1 MTLKFLFSV
10 LLLSIT
16 VAGFSQSTI
25 PSPTHYISQQSYGS
39 NVPLTNSEQWYLYYD
54 ANNKQI
60 GSLSESWNGSAW
72 NLWTRSENTNNADGN
87 LLNRTTFNWD
97 ATLSDWKLY
106 SRSQRT
112 YNAAGLEITSTEE
125 SIDPNTNTLT
135 TTQQF
140 ETTYTATQKKSTE
153 TRLFFSASATFGSRT
168 LYTYDAQDR
177 VSETISQA
185 LQTDGSWKNQNKRT
199 FFYTDADDKEDLVD
213 VRNWDDLATNWA
225 TVSEHITYI
234 YLPLVTTV
242 ETESIVNGVF
252 TMTSR
257 TTSVYNS
264 DLQLTTNNN
273 EIWNS
278 TTQSLQINNGFD
290 ITYNSDKSIKKFKYY
305 YRDFQTAVVFQ
316 SLEIN
321 YDYGVYTGTQ
331 NIAALP
337 DLQVFPNPTNGPL
350 QVQLS
355 TADAAAQP
363 HITVVDAAGA
373 LVADL
378 NHVQNGKAFS
388 LENHPKGVY
397 FIRVEAAGGVR
408 VVPVVKN

>member
-1 MTLKFLFSV
+1 MTLKFLFSAM
-10 LLLSIT
+10 LLSIT
-16 VAGFSQSTI
+16 VAGFGQSTI

-60 GSLSESWNGSAW
+60 GSLSEMWNGSAW

-97 ATLSDWKLY
+97 AALSDWKLNQ
-106 SRSQRT
+106 RAQRT
-112 YNAAGLEITSTEE
+112 YNAAGLLLTWIEE
-125 SIDPNTNTLT
+125 SIDPNTNMLAP
-135 TTQQF
+135 TQQF
-140 ETTYTATQKKSTE
+140 ENTYTSTQKLSSE
-153 TRLFFSASATFGSRT
+153 TRLFLNASSTFGSRT
-168 LYTYDAQDR
+168 LYTYNAQDR
-177 VSETISQA
+177 VSETISQG

-199 FFYTDADDKEDLVD
+199 FFYTDADDKEDLIEVQ
-213 VRNWDDLATNWA
+213 NWDDLANNWA
-225 TVSEHITYI
+225 TVSEQITYT
-234 YLPLVTTV
+234 YLPFVTTV
-242 ETESIVNGVF
+242 ETETLVNGVF
-252 TMTSR
+252 TVTGK

-264 DLQLTTNNN
+264 DLQLTTNNY
-273 EIWNS
+273 ESWNP
-278 TTQSLQINNGFD
+278 TTQALAYNSGFD
-290 ITYNSDKSIKKFKYY
+290 MEYNTDKSIHKFKYY

-388 LENHPKGVY
+388 LENQPKGIY

>member
-1 MTLKFLFSV
+1 MTLKFLVSAM
-10 LLLSIT
+10 LLSIT

-25 PSPTHYISQQSYGS
+25 PSPTHYITQQSYGS

-72 NLWTRSENTNNADGN
+72 NLWTRSEFTNNADGK
-87 LLNRTTFNWD
+87 LLNRLTFNWD
-97 ATLSDWKLY
+97 AALSDWKVY
-106 SRSQRT
+106 SQSQRT
-112 YNAAGLEITSTEE
+112 YDAAGLELTSTEE
-125 SIDPNTNTLT
+125 SIDPNTNMLAP
-135 TTQQF
+135 TQQF
-140 ETTYTATQKKSTE
+140 ENTYTATQKLSSE
-153 TRLFFSASATFGSRT
+153 TRLFLNASSTFGSRT
-168 LYTYDAQDR
+168 LYTYNVQDR
-177 VSETISQA
+177 VSETIAQA

-199 FFYTDADDKEDLVD
+199 FFYTNADDKEDLVD
-213 VRNWDDLATNWA
+213 VQNWDDLTNNWA
-225 TVSEHITYI
+225 TVSEHITYT
-234 YLPLVTTV
+234 YLPFLTTV
-242 ETESIVNGVF
+242 ETETIVNGVF
-252 TMTSR
+252 TVTAR
-257 TTSVYNS
+257 TNSIYNS
-264 DLQLTTNNN
+264 NLQLTTNNY
-273 EIWNS
+273 ESWNP
-278 TTQSLQINNGFD
+278 TTQSLEINSGFD
-290 ITYNSDKSIKKFKYY
+290 LFYNADKSINRFAYY
-305 YRDFQTAVVFQ
+305 YRDFQTKVVFQ
-316 SLEIN
+316 SLEIL

-378 NHVQNGKAFS
+378 NDVQNGKAFS
-388 LENHPKGVY
+388 LENQPKGVY